1 MSRNAIVMRLTRGQP
16 DALVMDL
23 VAVLIAVATFAL
35 LLALIKGLDR
45 V

>member
-1 MSRNAIVMRLTRGQP
+1 MRLTRGQP